1 MAQGFKLVLRP
12 SKPGEK
18 DSEKKFYA
26 VSKTNGIS
34 SMKTLCKLISARST
48 VSSADVKAVLDNLN
62 FVLDMELQEGRIV
75 KFGDFGSFRIS
86 VSSDGV
92 TDKKDFNSSMLRP
105 PRIIFTP
112 GGELKDTK
120 KTLEYSRISQDG
132 ATAVA
137 LIVIARVRF
146 NVQLVM
152 AVLLCVAGLALVFC
166 GFWVAPSG
174 EIDNSVLVAFG
185 EICTFAGA
193 LFGVDYSYKL
203 KIKD

>member
-26 VSKTNGIS
+26 VSKTNGTS

-75 KFGDFGSFRIS
+75 
-86 VSSDGV
+86 SSDGV
-92 TDKKDFNSSMLRP
+92 TDKKDFNSGMLRP
-105 PRIIFTP
+105 ARIIFTP

-132 ATAVA
+132 ATAE
-137 LIVIARVRF
+137 
-146 NVQLVM
+146 
-152 AVLLCVAGLALVFC
+152 AG
-166 GFWVAPSG
+166 GSDSDSPS
-174 EIDNSVLVAFG
+174 EI
-185 EICTFAGA
+185 
-193 LFGVDYSYKL
+193 
-203 KIKD
+203 

>member
-26 VSKTNGIS
+26 VSKTNGTS

-62 FVLDMELQEGRIV
+62 FVLD
-75 KFGDFGSFRIS
+75 FGSFRIS

-92 TDKKDFNSSMLRP
+92 TDKKDFNTSMLRP

-120 KTLEYSRISQDG
+120 KTLEYARVSQDG
-132 ATAVA
+132 ATTE
-137 LIVIARVRF
+137 
-146 NVQLVM
+146 
-152 AVLLCVAGLALVFC
+152 AG
-166 GFWVAPSG
+166 GSDSDSPD
-174 EIDNSVLVAFG
+174 EI
-185 EICTFAGA
+185 
-193 LFGVDYSYKL
+193 
-203 KIKD
+203 

>member
-26 VSKTNGIS
+26 VSKMNGTS

-48 VSSADVKAVLDNLN
+48 VSADVKAVLDNLN

-92 TDKKDFNSSMLRP
+92 TDKKDFNSGMLRP
-105 PRIIFTP
+105 ARIIFTP

-132 ATAVA
+132 ATAE
-137 LIVIARVRF
+137 
-146 NVQLVM
+146 
-152 AVLLCVAGLALVFC
+152 AG
-166 GFWVAPSG
+166 GSDSDSPS
-174 EIDNSVLVAFG
+174 EI
-185 EICTFAGA
+185 
-193 LFGVDYSYKL
+193 
-203 KIKD
+203 

>member
-26 VSKTNGIS
+26 VSKTNGTS
-34 SMKTLCKLISARST
+34 SMKTLCT

-75 KFGDFGSFRIS
+75 RLGDFGSFRIS

-92 TDKKDFNSSMLRP
+92 TDKKDFNTSMLRP

-120 KTLEYSRISQDG
+120 KTLEYARVSQDG
-132 ATAVA
+132 ATTE
-137 LIVIARVRF
+137 
-146 NVQLVM
+146 
-152 AVLLCVAGLALVFC
+152 AG
-166 GFWVAPSG
+166 GSDSDSPD
-174 EIDNSVLVAFG
+174 EI
-185 EICTFAGA
+185 
-193 LFGVDYSYKL
+193 
-203 KIKD
+203 

>member
-1 MAQGFKLVLRP
+1 MAQGFKSVLRP

-26 VSKTNGIS
+26 VSKTNGTS

-132 ATAVA
+132 TTAE
-137 LIVIARVRF
+137 
-146 NVQLVM
+146 
-152 AVLLCVAGLALVFC
+152 AG
-166 GFWVAPSG
+166 GSDSDSPS
-174 EIDNSVLVAFG
+174 EI
-185 EICTFAGA
+185 
-193 LFGVDYSYKL
+193 
-203 KIKD
+203 

>member
-26 VSKTNGIS
+26 VSKTNGTS

-62 FVLDMELQEGRIV
+62 FVLDMEL
-75 KFGDFGSFRIS
+75 
-86 VSSDGV
+86 
-92 TDKKDFNSSMLRP
+92 
-105 PRIIFTP
+105 RIIFTP

-132 ATAVA
+132 TTAE
-137 LIVIARVRF
+137 
-146 NVQLVM
+146 
-152 AVLLCVAGLALVFC
+152 AG
-166 GFWVAPSG
+166 GSDSDSPS
-174 EIDNSVLVAFG
+174 EI
-185 EICTFAGA
+185 
-193 LFGVDYSYKL
+193 
-203 KIKD
+203 

>member
-26 VSKTNGIS
+26 VSKTNGTS

-75 KFGDFGSFRIS
+75 RLGDFGSFRIS

-92 TDKKDFNSSMLRP
+92 TDKDVYKRQVDDETLYKQFQLLSLHGQNKDALA
-105 PRIIFTP
+105 
-112 GGELKDTK
+112 
-120 KTLEYSRISQDG
+120 KTRLGAWEYDI
-132 ATAVA
+132 
-137 LIVIARVRF
+137 
-146 NVQLVM
+146 
-152 AVLLCVAGLALVFC
+152 
-166 GFWVAPSG
+166 VAP
-174 EIDNSVLVAFG
+174 
-185 EICTFAGA
+185 
-193 LFGVDYSYKL
+193 YYKCNMTDIMAAIGMTQFEL
-203 KIKD
+203 SLIHI

>member
-26 VSKTNGIS
+26 VSKTNGTS

-48 VSSADVKAVLDNLN
+48 VSSADVKAVLD

-75 KFGDFGSFRIS
+75 RLGDFGSFRIS

-105 PRIIFTP
+105 LRIIFTP

-132 ATAVA
+132 TTAE
-137 LIVIARVRF
+137 
-146 NVQLVM
+146 
-152 AVLLCVAGLALVFC
+152 AGGSDSDSL
-166 GFWVAPSG
+166 S
-174 EIDNSVLVAFG
+174 EI
-185 EICTFAGA
+185 
-193 LFGVDYSYKL
+193 
-203 KIKD
+203 

>member
-26 VSKTNGIS
+26 VSKTNGTS

-92 TDKKDFNSSMLRP
+92 TDKKDFNSGMLRP

-132 ATAVA
+132 ATAE
-137 LIVIARVRF
+137 
-146 NVQLVM
+146 
-152 AVLLCVAGLALVFC
+152 AG
-166 GFWVAPSG
+166 GSDSDSPD
-174 EIDNSVLVAFG
+174 EI
-185 EICTFAGA
+185 
-193 LFGVDYSYKL
+193 
-203 KIKD
+203 

>member
-26 VSKTNGIS
+26 VSKTNGTS

-86 VSSDGV
+86 V
-92 TDKKDFNSSMLRP
+92 
-105 PRIIFTP
+105 
-112 GGELKDTK
+112 GELKDTK

-132 ATAVA
+132 TTAEA
-137 LIVIARVRF
+137 D
-146 NVQLVM
+146 
-152 AVLLCVAGLALVFC
+152 GSDSDS
-166 GFWVAPSG
+166 PS
-174 EIDNSVLVAFG
+174 EI
-185 EICTFAGA
+185 
-193 LFGVDYSYKL
+193 
-203 KIKD
+203 

>member
-18 DSEKKFYA
+18 NSEKKYYA
-26 VSKTNGIS
+26 VSKTTGFS

-75 KFGDFGSFRIS
+75 KLGDFGNFRIS

-92 TDKKDFNSSMLRP
+92 ADKKDFNTSMLRP

-120 KTLEYSRISQDG
+120 KTREYSRISQDG
-132 ATAVA
+132 VTPD
-137 LIVIARVRF
+137 
-146 NVQLVM
+146 
-152 AVLLCVAGLALVFC
+152 AG
-166 GFWVAPSG
+166 GPDSDSPG
-174 EIDNSVLVAFG
+174 EI
-185 EICTFAGA
+185 
-193 LFGVDYSYKL
+193 
-203 KIKD
+203 

>member
-26 VSKTNGIS
+26 VSKTNGTS
-34 SMKTLCKLISARST
+34 SMKTLCKLISAC
-48 VSSADVKAVLDNLN
+48 SSVLLVDVLAVLVIFF
-62 FVLDMELQEGRIV
+62 FVLDMVFQEGRIV
-75 KFGDFGSFRIS
+75 RLGDFGSFRIS

-132 ATAVA
+132 TTAE
-137 LIVIARVRF
+137 
-146 NVQLVM
+146 
-152 AVLLCVAGLALVFC
+152 AG
-166 GFWVAPSG
+166 GSDSDSPS
-174 EIDNSVLVAFG
+174 EI
-185 EICTFAGA
+185 
-193 LFGVDYSYKL
+193 
-203 KIKD
+203 

>member
-26 VSKTNGIS
+26 VSKTNGTS
-34 SMKTLCKLISARST
+34 SMKTLCKL
-48 VSSADVKAVLDNLN
+48 
-62 FVLDMELQEGRIV
+62 VLDMELQEGRIV

-132 ATAVA
+132 ATAE
-137 LIVIARVRF
+137 
-146 NVQLVM
+146 
-152 AVLLCVAGLALVFC
+152 AG
-166 GFWVAPSG
+166 GSDSDSPS
-174 EIDNSVLVAFG
+174 EI
-185 EICTFAGA
+185 
-193 LFGVDYSYKL
+193 
-203 KIKD
+203 

>member
-26 VSKTNGIS
+26 VSKTNGTS

-48 VSSADVKAVLDNLN
+48 VSSADVLAVVVYFI
-62 FVLDMELQEGRIV
+62 FVLVLVLLEGRFV
-75 KFGDFGSFRIS
+75 RLGDFGSFRIS

-132 ATAVA
+132 TTAE
-137 LIVIARVRF
+137 
-146 NVQLVM
+146 
-152 AVLLCVAGLALVFC
+152 AG
-166 GFWVAPSG
+166 GSDSDSPS
-174 EIDNSVLVAFG
+174 EI
-185 EICTFAGA
+185 
-193 LFGVDYSYKL
+193 
-203 KIKD
+203 

>member
-26 VSKTNGIS
+26 VSKTNGTS

-75 KFGDFGSFRIS
+75 RLGDFGSFRIS

-92 TDKKDFNSSMLRP
+92 TDKKDFNTSMLRP

-120 KTLEYSRISQDG
+120 KTLEYARVSQDG
-132 ATAVA
+132 ATTEAGGSDSDSPDEIKRATGNGRAA
-137 LIVIARVRF
+137 LRDRPY
-146 NVQLVM
+146 LG
-152 AVLLCVAGLALVFC
+152 VLWFLGGSFR
-166 GFWVAPSG
+166 
-174 EIDNSVLVAFG
+174 
-185 EICTFAGA
+185 
-193 LFGVDYSYKL
+193 
-203 KIKD
+203 